1 VAISANAATLE
12 PILWLCRL
20 AGHNL
25 EKTMKQKLVFSLLAV
40 ASAAVC
46 AQSNVT
52 FYGVVDAGV
61 TQTTGLR
68 GGSVKQLVSGIMD
81 GSRLGVRVS
90 EDLGGGW
97 RAIGTLEHRLEVDT
111 GGVSNRPPSGS
122 QLPDR
127 VAQAARLGLPAQLQ
141 PVVSAV
147 GAGIGSTIGVNQNS
161 TFWDRQ
167 AFLGLITP
175 VGAVLAGRQYTP
187 AYEVTASF
195 DTMGTQSSLAAGQA
209 ASLPASF
216 DIRVSNAL
224 QYRIQL
230 GGFTASAM
238 AAAGEGSASTGK
250 LLGAM
255 AMYKSKGWS
264 IGLGYNTRENER
276 GAKSL
281 TGSVLGATVNLGPGR
296 LYGMVGSVKDNNP
309 TGLSGISSL
318 VTPQVGAATAAL
330 VQGAFIN
337 GFKQDGRL
345 MHVGYKI
352 ETGVHTV
359 YLATT
364 QFDDKRA
371 ANADTRTFGAAYSY
385 ALSKRTDI
393 NAVLTRF
400 DNSGLGQAAPGG
412 AGYLGGVTA
421 SAGTDSTSMALGV
434 RHRF

>member
-1 VAISANAATLE
+1 
-12 PILWLCRL
+12 
-20 AGHNL
+20 
-25 EKTMKQKLVFSLLAV
+25 MKQPFVLALLAT
-40 ASAAVC
+40 ASAAAC
-46 AQSNVT
+46 AQSSVT
-52 FYGVVDAGV
+52 LYGVVDAGV
-61 TQTTGLR
+61 TQTSGLR

-81 GSRLGVRVS
+81 GSRFGVRVN

-97 RAIGTLEHRLEVDT
+97 RTLVTLEHRLEADT

-127 VAQAARLGLPAQLQ
+127 VAQAARLGLPTALQ
-141 PVVSAV
+141 PVVTAV
-147 GAGIGSTIGVNQNS
+147 GSSIGAGIGVNLPGG
-161 TFWDRQ
+161 FWDRQ
-167 AFLGLITP
+167 AFVGLVTP

-187 AYEVTASF
+187 AYEISATF
-195 DTMGTQSSLAAGQA
+195 DTLGTQSSLAAGQV
-209 ASLPASF
+209 ASLPSSF

-238 AAAGEGSASTGK
+238 AAAGEGSASTGR

-255 AMYKSKGWS
+255 VMYKGKGWS
-264 IGLGYNTRENER
+264 VGLGHNTRENER

-281 TGSVLGATVNLGPGR
+281 TGSLLGATVDLGPGR
-296 LYGMVGSVKDNNP
+296 LYAQVGTVKDDNP
-309 TGLSGISSL
+309 TGLSGIAASI
-318 VTPQVGAATAAL
+318 TPTVGATTAGL
-330 VQGAFIN
+330 VQAAFIN
-337 GFKQDGRL
+337 GFRQDGRL
-345 MHVGYKI
+345 AHLGYKI
-352 ETGVHTV
+352 ETGVHTI

-364 QFDDKRA
+364 QYDDKRA
-371 ANADTRTFGAAYSY
+371 ANADTRSFGVAYSY

-393 NAVLTRF
+393 NAVITRF

-421 SAGTDSTSMALGV
+421 SAGTDSTSVALGI